1 MVISTFTDI
10 YMGYIYVISVN
21 KFFNLLRVSE
31 SSLFE
36 FLLKFTLFYS
46 ILPICTIRTVTNII
60 LFVNYNLIVFGN
72 LDEATCNC
80 WRNDVY
86 GEKLLWMGYTSN
98 FIPSYVAFI
107 ILYVI
112 HFFGSNRSCVVSTEY
127 EPNPDSLIDKDEDEA
142 RFSMI

>member
-10 YMGYIYVISVN
+10 YMGYIYIISVN
-21 KFFNLLRVSE
+21 KFFNLLRVSQ

-46 ILPICTIRTVTNII
+46 IVPICTIRTVTNII
-60 LFVNYNLIVFGN
+60 LFVNYNLIVFGS
-72 LDEATCNC
+72 LDEATCNY

-127 EPNPDSLIDKDEDEA
+127 EPNPESLIDKDEDEA
-142 RFSMI
+142 RVSMI